1 MIVNL
6 VVVHQA
12 NCSPSSTHS
21 PQLLGCPCH
30 IVSSLAFLKN
40 RLCSE
45 QLFCLFGTTCFISL
59 TKVCNTLELLVL
71 QNLSQNFNPNRS
83 ICLQEQLGSII
94 CPYRLTN
101 YSAECISHNLHM
113 LQLFAQLSYPFQYLH
128 F

>member
-1 MIVNL
+1 MQRTIFLAIWYNL
-6 VVVHQA
+6 
-12 NCSPSSTHS
+12 
-21 PQLLGCPCH
+21 
-30 IVSSLAFLKN
+30 FY
-40 RLCSE
+40 
-45 QLFCLFGTTCFISL
+45 SL
-59 TKVCNTLELLVL
+59 TKVRNTLELLVL